1 VKAFFKQRAL
11 LLGMLAVAVPLTLI
25 LYWQYTQL
33 RTLERTLPI
42 YRKQV
47 MLDYLRAVTWDIE
60 SYYRGAAERVLS
72 LPATAITN
80 RKGGII
86 ANNRDGTAVLDAT
99 RQVAEHFSREQFEGA
114 TRLFLVVD
122 TEVDGWDKPVV
133 LFFNPERNALEPDPS
148 AKDELRAINVAC
160 APYLIYIRAG
170 TKLDPRPMG
179 IDRDPMH
186 PLLVKPV
193 REDDERII
201 AVAGMIISHKH
212 FDDNVLPNAIQQ
224 HLKTTFPE
232 DYQEV
237 MVGVSDETGE
247 PIWGKEPLPTK
258 KADAYTRFGLV
269 FQRWF
274 LTTRMRNET
283 EEQWARRNFNIN
295 LVIWAGL
302 ALLLVGGVA
311 VTLRSASRAVKL
323 SEMKS
328 DFVSNVSH
336 ELRTPLASIRV
347 FGEFFKLGR
356 VADQQKVREYG
367 EYIETESRRLT
378 GLINNI
384 LDFSKIE
391 SGQKAYKFE
400 SADLSE
406 IVADT
411 LRTFDVRLKQS
422 DFEIKVETPRSPLPL
437 VRIDSDAITQALV
450 NLLDNAVKYS
460 GDARVITVRVAQVDK
475 WVTVS
480 VIDRGIGIS
489 TDDQEKIFER
499 FHRVSTGLVH
509 EVRGNGLGLAIVK
522 HIIDAH
528 HGKVTVES
536 RPGRG
541 STFTIQLLAEEGP
554 VSGRAPSNEPA
565 IRQA

>member
-11 LLGMLAVAVPLTLI
+11 LLGMLAVAVPLAFI
-25 LYWQYTQL
+25 LYKQYTDL

-47 MLDYLRAVTWDIE
+47 MLEYLRAVAWEIE
-60 SYYRGAAERVLS
+60 NHYRSAAERVLN
-72 LPATAITN
+72 LPGTAITN
-80 RKGGII
+80 RNGGII
-86 ANNRDGTAVLDAT
+86 ANNRDGSAVLEAT
-99 RQVAEHFSREQFEGA
+99 RQVAEHFSRESFEGA

-133 LFFNPERNALEPDPS
+133 LFFNPERKALEPDPS
-148 AKDELRAINVAC
+148 AKELRAINVAC

-170 TKLDPRPMG
+170 TPLDPRPMG

-186 PLLVKPV
+186 PLVVKPV
-193 REDDERII
+193 RDEHERII
-201 AVAGMIISHKH
+201 AVAGMVIAHKF
-212 FDDNVLPNAIQQ
+212 FDENLLPNAIQQ
-224 HLKTTFPE
+224 HLAKSFPE
-232 DYQEV
+232 DYQDV
-237 MVGVSDETGE
+237 IVGVCDETGD
-247 PIWGKEPLPTK
+247 PIWGQDKLTTK
-258 KADAYTRFGLV
+258 DAEAYTRFGLV
-269 FQRWF
+269 FQRSF
-274 LTTRMRNET
+274 LVTRMRHET
-283 EEQWARRNFNIN
+283 EEQWARRFFTIN

-302 ALLLVGGVA
+302 ALLLVGGIA
-311 VTLRSASRAVKL
+311 LTLRSASRAVKL

-356 VADQQKVREYG
+356 VADPQKVREYG

-400 SADLSE
+400 RADLSE

-422 DFEIKVETPRSPLPL
+422 DFEIKVETPRSPLPP
-437 VRIDSDAITQALV
+437 VKIDSDAITQALV

-460 GDARVITVRVAQVDK
+460 GDARVITVRLAQVDK

-489 TDDQEKIFER
+489 TEDQEKIFER

-541 STFTIQLLAEEGP
+541 STFTIQLPADEDP
-554 VSGRAPSNEPA
+554 VSGRAPSNQPA

>member
-1 VKAFFKQRAL
+1 
-11 LLGMLAVAVPLTLI
+11 MPLTLI

-72 LPATAITN
+72 LPANAITN

-212 FDDNVLPNAIQQ
+212 FDENILPNAIQQ

-356 VADQQKVREYG
+356 VADPQKVREYG

-400 SADLSE
+400 LADLSE

-422 DFEIKVETPRSPLPL
+422 DFEIKVETPRSPLPP
-437 VRIDSDAITQALV
+437 VKIDSDAITQALV

-460 GDARVITVRVAQVDK
+460 GDARIITVRVAQVDK

-522 HIIDAH
+522 HIVDAH

-536 RPGRG
+536 REGRG
-541 STFTIQLLAEEGP
+541 STFTIQLPADEDP
-554 VSGRAPSNEPA
+554 VSGRALWPRPEQRAGDSPGVT
-565 IRQA
+565 